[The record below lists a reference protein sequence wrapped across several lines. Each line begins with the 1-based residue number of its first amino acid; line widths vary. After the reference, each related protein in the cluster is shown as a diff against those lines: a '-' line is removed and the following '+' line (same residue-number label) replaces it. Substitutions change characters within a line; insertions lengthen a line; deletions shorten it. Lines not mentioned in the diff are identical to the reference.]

1 MLGYCLFALVG
12 ALVVFII
19 GNILL
24 NRPQSEL
31 DRKLSAMDAELR
43 RHKQ

>member
-12 ALVVFII
+12 TLVVFVI
-19 GNILL
+19 GNIILS
-24 NRPQSEL
+24 RPQSAL
-31 DRKLSAMDAELR
+31 DKELSAMDAELR